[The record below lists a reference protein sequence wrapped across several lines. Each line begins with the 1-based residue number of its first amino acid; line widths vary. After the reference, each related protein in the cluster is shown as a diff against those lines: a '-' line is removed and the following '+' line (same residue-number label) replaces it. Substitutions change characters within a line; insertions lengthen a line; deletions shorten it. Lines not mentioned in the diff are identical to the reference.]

1 MQVEGFFDWLGQ
13 AVGTVIRVIVEL
25 LAGFFQ
31 LIGNAGQHF
40 LGGLSRALGMETS
53 LLGMIALVIGLLFLA
68 AAVRAF
74 TGRRFVAGILWL
86 LLALWLLSLI
96 IH

>member
-1 MQVEGFFDWLGQ
+1 MRVEGFFDWLGA
-13 AVGTVIRVIVEL
+13 AVGTVIRFIVEL
-25 LAGFFQ
+25 LAGFFE
-31 LIGNAGQHF
+31 LLGNAGRHF
-40 LGGLSRALGMETS
+40 LSGLSRALGMETS
-53 LLGMIALVIGLLFLA
+53 VLGLVALGIGLLLLV

-74 TGRRFVAGILWL
+74 MRRSLVAGVLWL